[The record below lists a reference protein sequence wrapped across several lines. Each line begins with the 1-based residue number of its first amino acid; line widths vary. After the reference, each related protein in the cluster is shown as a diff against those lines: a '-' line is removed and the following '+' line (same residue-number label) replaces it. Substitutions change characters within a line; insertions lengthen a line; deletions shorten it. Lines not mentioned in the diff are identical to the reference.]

1 MIDKI
6 KTWLKT
12 IDLKTW
18 VLIILGLFLIA
29 GIVQRY
35 FKSISDAKK
44 VLSYENIISAQNDTI
59 SRYKDKLGREVAKI
73 QSFEQ
78 ASLKDFLKINFQDS
92 TIQKLQKELSL
103 QKKKNVQYLAVIET
117 YTKIDTTAKVIY
129 IPTEVPTQP
138 IYTYR
143 YSDDWITLN
152 DTVSHIQSKFK
163 LEVYNDF
170 VVNSHRQKN
179 TLITEVTNN
188 NPYTITTGI
197 RSFSTSLPKQ
207 KKFGLGIQ
215 GGWNPWSGWYAGIGA
230 QYTIIHL
237 W

>member
-6 KTWLKT
+6 KTWFKG
-12 IDLKTW
+12 INFKGW
-18 VLIILGLFLIA
+18 VYIVLGLLLIA
-29 GIVQRY
+29 VAVQRY

-44 VLSYENIISAQNDTI
+44 VESYENIISAQNDTI

-78 ASLKDFLKINFQDS
+78 TSIKDFLKINFQDS
-92 TIQKLQKELSL
+92 TIQKLQKELEL
-103 QKKKNVQYLAVIET
+103 QKKKNIQYLVVIET
-117 YTKIDTTAKVIY
+117 YTKLDTTAKVIY

-138 IYTYR
+138 IYTYK
-143 YSDDWITLN
+143 YSDNWITLN
-152 DTVSHIQSKFK
+152 DTVSHLKSKFK

-170 VVNSHRQKN
+170 SINSHRKKDV
-179 TLITEVTNN
+179 LITEITNN

-215 GGWNPWSGWYAGIGA
+215 SGWNPWSGWYAGVGA
-230 QYTIIHL
+230 QYTIISL